1 MPNYYFLSI
10 ELLIYFLFAV
20 CLVHA
25 RRQSWAAVW
34 QLAAGVIFGLLLE
47 WGTIQRFQLYTY
59 GHFLIMLGEVPLP
72 IGAAW
77 GVIIY
82 SARLFSD
89 TTSLPEWARPVLDG
103 LLALNIDLSMDAI
116 AIRLGFWHWGIGI
129 NQQYFGVPYGNFW
142 AWFWVVFFFSAGLR
156 LLTRWHYFLSSIASP
171 VGAMVIGAA
180 GLVGMDYLLAVNGSY
195 QVYLIT
201 IVVVL
206 GAALLLILILRPKL
220 HLRPGSA
227 LTCWV
232 PGAFHIY
239 FLAAGLISGI
249 FLRLPVLLA
258 VSLGMMAA
266 SAVLHRKRPA
276 RPRSPGEELAR
287 PEQPGAG

>member
-1 MPNYYFLSI
+1 MPNIYFITI

-20 CLVHA
+20 CLAHA

-34 QLAAGVIFGLLLE
+34 QLTAGAIFGLLLE
-47 WGTIQRFQLYTY
+47 WSTIQQFHLYTY
-59 GHFLIMLGEVPLP
+59 GRFLIMLGEVPLP
-72 IGAAW
+72 VGVAW

-82 SARLFSD
+82 SARQFSD

-156 LLTRWHYFLSSIASP
+156 LLTRWKYFLSSIATP
-171 VGAMVIGAA
+171 LGAVVIGVA
-180 GLVGMDYLLAVNGSY
+180 GIVGMDYLMSTNGSY
-195 QVYLIT
+195 QVFLIT
-201 IVVVL
+201 IACAL
-206 GAALLLILILRPKL
+206 IGALLLILTLRPKL
-220 HLRPGSA
+220 HMRSEPV
-227 LTCWV
+227 LTAWV
-232 PGAFHIY
+232 PGAFHVY

-249 FLRLPVLLA
+249 ALQLPTLLV
-258 VSLGMMAA
+258 VSLAMIVVAA
-266 SAVLHRKRPA
+266 LLHWKRHASQSVPGNEPA
-276 RPRSPGEELAR
+276 
-287 PEQPGAG
+287 GAE